1 MNDEIESP
9 EIPSLPEEQVNPTM
23 EMPSPTKPEPVI
35 LLKNIDIFQKK
46 ILILPKVN
54 IRINQGEFV
63 YLIGRTGTGKSSIL
77 KVLLADIPPQG
88 EEARIVNYDLKKI
101 KNKQIPYLRRK
112 MGFIFQD
119 YQLLS
124 DKTVLEN
131 LLFVLSATRWKD
143 KQAMLNRAEEVLELV
158 GLATKDFKYPHQLSG
173 GEQQRVCIARALL
186 NNPEIILADEP
197 TGNLDPITSEEI
209 FQILHD
215 INSKGTTILMATHN
229 FSMIDRF
236 PSRTLCIEGN
246 EILDSLV

>member
-1 MNDEIESP
+1 MNE
-9 EIPSLPEEQVNPTM
+9 
-23 EMPSPTKPEPVI
+23 EPVI

-119 YQLLS
+119 YHA
-124 DKTVLEN
+124 
-131 LLFVLSATRWKD
+131 F
-143 KQAMLNRAEEVLELV
+143 
-158 GLATKDFKYPHQLSG
+158 
-173 GEQQRVCIARALL
+173 
-186 NNPEIILADEP
+186 
-197 TGNLDPITSEEI
+197 
-209 FQILHD
+209 
-215 INSKGTTILMATHN
+215 
-229 FSMIDRF
+229 
-236 PSRTLCIEGN
+236 
-246 EILDSLV
+246 